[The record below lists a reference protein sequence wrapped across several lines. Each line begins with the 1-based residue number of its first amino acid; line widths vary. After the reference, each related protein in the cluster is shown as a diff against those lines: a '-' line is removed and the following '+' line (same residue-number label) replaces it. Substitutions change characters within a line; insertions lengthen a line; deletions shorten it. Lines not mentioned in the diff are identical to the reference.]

1 MKCQWRFSSVYTKC
15 FIYNYWRHSFK
26 SVTTFHCIHG
36 CRLGRINRL
45 FGQDTWNKEHQQNF
59 LDFSQRRS
67 ETWQALRRFTLDDG
81 SLRNETTCRV
91 SSFHSFRS
99 AGCVSWR
106 VSQRSFPS
114 ITCVCELM
122 GQLVDS
128 SPGSRSVT
136 IGDCLNGSVSDGQS
150 TLSLC
155 WQWGEQQVGNQQGAC
170 VQTNMNISTVQ
181 DQTSKKAV
189 FLNQGS

>member
-1 MKCQWRFSSVYTKC
+1 MC
-15 FIYNYWRHSFK
+15 NYIPFTVCWPCDSYRNFK
-26 SVTTFHCIHG
+26 EALNCVQSPTQLLNQ
-36 CRLGRINRL
+36 RLG
-45 FGQDTWNKEHQQNF
+45 
-59 LDFSQRRS
+59 FSQRRS

-81 SLRNETTCRV
+81 SLRNETTCGV